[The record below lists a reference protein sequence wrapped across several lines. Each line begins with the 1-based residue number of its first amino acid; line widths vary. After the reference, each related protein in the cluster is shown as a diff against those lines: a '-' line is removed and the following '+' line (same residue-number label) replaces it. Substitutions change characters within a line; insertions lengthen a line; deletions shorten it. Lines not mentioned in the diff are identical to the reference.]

1 MVVTSHFPMYLEVPS
16 SGQPTAASAAA
27 YAHEPWFVAES
38 CEYEGHNRN
47 CTGGQDWQ
55 KAHDARLHASEQNG
69 ANTHCKPGEFQVGA
83 ATNCSATADL
93 EPLFYEFGV
102 DVYWAGHVHYYSR
115 FSGPIFMGRVL
126 SNGTHNPR
134 GTIHV
139 TSGNAGPPALSPC
152 TCDTY
157 NATVGSQHCL
167 ICISQPYSYT
177 RLTAYNATDLK
188 WEQISNKDSTI
199 IDSWTLHQEKHGPFP
214 TPAPSPPPP
223 PIPTP
228 GFMPQRGTCRDVSG
242 FQGRHLAANKQN
254 FSVCKAKCDALGA
267 RCNAFDLNGVAPSV
281 GASPEPL
288 YPWCGIWGTSL
299 TEADAGGVWQYA
311 CNGDCPS
318 HNETRVCRGDSAIS
332 PANTCFPRA
341 PGCK

>member
-1 MVVTSHFPMYLEVPS
+1 MCLPQDLESVNRSETPWVVVTSHFPMYLEVPS
-16 SGQPTAASAAA
+16 SGQPAAASAAA

-55 KAHDARLHASEQNG
+55 KAHDARLQASERNG
-69 ANTHCKPGEFQVGA
+69 ANTHCKPGEFQAGA

-157 NATVGSQHCL
+157 NATVGSQHCI
-167 ICISQPYSYT
+167 ICIS
-177 RLTAYNATDLK
+177 
-188 WEQISNKDSTI
+188 
-199 IDSWTLHQEKHGPFP
+199 
-214 TPAPSPPPP
+214 
-223 PIPTP
+223 
-228 GFMPQRGTCRDVSG
+228 
-242 FQGRHLAANKQN
+242 
-254 FSVCKAKCDALGA
+254 
-267 RCNAFDLNGVAPSV
+267 
-281 GASPEPL
+281 
-288 YPWCGIWGTSL
+288 
-299 TEADAGGVWQYA
+299 
-311 CNGDCPS
+311 
-318 HNETRVCRGDSAIS
+318 
-332 PANTCFPRA
+332 
-341 PGCK
+341 